1 MSLQPG
7 DVIADRYELGRQL
20 GAGGMAR
27 VYLAH
32 DRLLDREVAVKV
44 LSDPYA
50 SDPQFVERFRRE
62 ASAAAGLNHP
72 NIVAVYDRGQVDGAY
87 YIVMEYL
94 PGPDLK
100 QVIRRRGPL
109 PPGEAIDNALQILSA
124 LGAAHRRDVIHRDVK
139 PQNVM
144 VSEEGHLKVT
154 DFGIARAGAQSEM
167 TEAGSVIGTAQY
179 LSPEQARG
187 DEVTAASDCYAV
199 GIVLYEMLTGTV
211 PFDAERPVAVAM
223 KQITDPPMPPR
234 ELVPTIPPVLEA
246 VVLHSLAKRPSE
258 RFRTAEEFSRAL
270 LDARGEIEGTTG
282 STRVM
287 PGVAAMPTEATSVM
301 GQPTATTRVQRSRN
315 GAPPPS
321 EDPPRRRRRWPWVVA
336 AIVVLIAIAGVA
348 YAVMSGG
355 DDAPMVTVPDVT
367 SQPVAR
373 AEKALKDLKF
383 AVTTRTQV
391 DANTA
396 QGRVI
401 RTTPPAGTQA
411 PEGSTVTLVVSGGP
425 GKGTVPN
432 VVGESET
439 AAVAAVVQAGFEAD
453 VNHVADPDVPEGEVI
468 SQDPAGNTQADKGD
482 TVTLQIS
489 TGPEAVD
496 VPDVRGMTEDAA
508 RRALVGVGLELGS
521 VTTQTS
527 DTTDPG
533 LVISQNPG
541 QGTSADPGT
550 AVSVVL
556 AAEPDTIAVPN
567 VIGNGATDAAAKL
580 GQLGFVVTSETATS
594 NQPAGDVIDQRP
606 SGGTEVQ
613 RGARV
618 IITVSDGPAEPTQP
632 AEPTTPPTTATP
644 PVEPP
649 TGTPTTGG
657 AVPPPELP

>member
-27 VYLAH
+27 VYVAH

-44 LSDPYA
+44 LSEPYA

-109 PPGEAIDNALQILSA
+109 PAGDAIDNALQILSA

-154 DFGIARAGAQSEM
+154 DFGIARAGAQREM

-199 GIVLYEMLTGTV
+199 GIVLYEMLTGKV

-223 KQITDPPMPPR
+223 KQITEPPTPPR
-234 ELVPTIPPVLEA
+234 ELVPGIPPTLEA
-246 VVLHSLAKRPSE
+246 VVLRSLAKRPSE
-258 RFRTAEEFSRAL
+258 RYRTAEEFSRAL

-282 STRVM
+282 STRGM
-287 PGVAAMPTEATSVM
+287 PGVATMPTEATSVM
-301 GQPTATTRVQRSRN
+301 GQPTAATRVQRAG

-336 AIVVLIAIAGVA
+336 ALVVLIAIAGVA

-355 DDAPMVTVPDVT
+355 DDTPMVTVPDVT

-373 AEKALKDLKF
+373 AEKTLTDLKF
-383 AVTTRTQV
+383 EVTTRTQV
-391 DANTA
+391 NANTA
-396 QGRVI
+396 EGRVI
-401 RTTPPAGTQA
+401 RTTPPR
-411 PEGSTVTLVVSGGP
+411 SC
-425 GKGTVPN
+425 
-432 VVGESET
+432 
-439 AAVAAVVQAGFEAD
+439 
-453 VNHVADPDVPEGEVI
+453 
-468 SQDPAGNTQADKGD
+468 
-482 TVTLQIS
+482 
-489 TGPEAVD
+489 
-496 VPDVRGMTEDAA
+496 
-508 RRALVGVGLELGS
+508 
-521 VTTQTS
+521 
-527 DTTDPG
+527 
-533 LVISQNPG
+533 
-541 QGTSADPGT
+541 
-550 AVSVVL
+550 
-556 AAEPDTIAVPN
+556 
-567 VIGNGATDAAAKL
+567 
-580 GQLGFVVTSETATS
+580 
-594 NQPAGDVIDQRP
+594 
-606 SGGTEVQ
+606 
-613 RGARV
+613 
-618 IITVSDGPAEPTQP
+618 
-632 AEPTTPPTTATP
+632 
-644 PVEPP
+644 
-649 TGTPTTGG
+649 
-657 AVPPPELP
+657 AVPPLTIPT